1 MVVADGLLATIVEF
15 KRFYAFAKGDEQSG
29 RRDSGK
35 GDGDGGGGLVADDP
49 LDPEGDVYIYS
60 NCNLKFNNQNSL
72 YLRRHPCSFQD
83 RLVRTSRSG

>member
-35 GDGDGGGGLVADDP
+35 GDGDGGGGLLTP
-49 LDPEGDVYIYS
+49 WPGS
-60 NCNLKFNNQNSL
+60 
-72 YLRRHPCSFQD
+72 YLLSAC
-83 RLVRTSRSG
+83 RLGIARISQRYYPDWLLE